1 MSDGIYHFKLGDFSC
16 TVFRDAID
24 TRPLEFLTTSVSTEE
39 VSQALISLGL
49 PGDQVVLSYN
59 ILLLERGGERTL
71 IDSGL
76 MQIEGRQGELLK
88 HLREEGIEPETIKRV
103 IITHMDY
110 DHVGGLMSANGDL
123 FYKEAQILLTREAWD
138 WYASETVLAKIDPK
152 VADFFRKLF
161 PVIADHVVFVEGDQE
176 LIPGVRTISTP
187 GHRAGHIALWK
198 SLPRGKHFF
207 ISVTPSTVQ
216 CLSFTQTGWSK
227 LIRFLRRLASRVKH
241 FLPEPPHKTP
251 WCLRHT
257 PLFRVWD

>member
-24 TRPLEFLTTSVSTEE
+24 TRPLEFLTTSVSMEE

-110 DHVGGLMSANGDL
+110 DHVGGLMSSNGDL
-123 FYKEAQILLTREAWD
+123 FYKEAQILLTHEAWD
-138 WYASETVLAKIDPK
+138 WYGSEQVLAKIDPK

-161 PVIADHVVFVEGDQE
+161 PVIADHVVFRGRG
-176 LIPGVRTISTP
+176 PGANSWCPYHFHSRSP
-187 GHRAGHIALWK
+187 CWAHRA
-198 SLPRGKHFF
+198 
-207 ISVTPSTVQ
+207 
-216 CLSFTQTGWSK
+216 
-227 LIRFLRRLASRVKH
+227 
-241 FLPEPPHKTP
+241 
-251 WCLRHT
+251 
-257 PLFRVWD
+257 